1 MADEN
6 DRHRLMAEEM
16 LKETRAR
23 GLSSKMIDQLHAA
36 AQVEATLAL
45 VEEVRTLSLAT
56 LGASDGLGAGLANAQ
71 VRRRLG
77 L

>member
-6 DRHRLMAEEM
+6 E
-16 LKETRAR
+16 
-23 GLSSKMIDQLHAA
+23 HAA
-36 AQVEATLAL
+36 EAIRLIRVAREETPSIQEGVVLASAQVEATLAL